1 MSVGFQQRTTSGSGG
16 PRPARS
22 RIRNWRV
29 MKDQLFREEQAAN
42 GGRATVL
49 PIEALQLSICT
60 AISGRHKVP
69 VAGSII

>member
-1 MSVGFQQRTTSGSGG
+1 
-16 PRPARS
+16 
-22 RIRNWRV
+22 